1 VKSRESAAAVRPRPV
16 RLLRGLSPARLLQSG
31 QGAALLIAGVLVLG
45 INLRGAITSL
55 PPIFPELESA
65 LHLSAGTLSLLAAI
79 PVLCFGVFSG
89 AGAPLSRRFGEERV
103 LGMAVVLLAA
113 GLLLRG
119 VSPSVLLFPGTVIA
133 GAAIALLNVL
143 LPSLVKRRIPE
154 RAGLVIGLYLAMLS
168 VGAIVA
174 SAAAVPVFNAAG
186 GGTTSGSASVR
197 IALGLWAAPAV
208 LAAVLWL
215 PQLRYRTM
223 PNGASPEAV
232 PMADVLPGEAV
243 LSGKAVLPGK
253 AAAAVRPAGVLAMGR
268 SALAWQVTAFMGL
281 QSLTYYAT
289 LSWFPT
295 MLRERGV
302 SAVHAGDLLALMNF
316 GNAVTCLLIPVLAH
330 RATDQR
336 RLAVVA
342 VAATGVGI
350 AGAVFGPAA
359 LAPEF
364 IAVLGLG
371 QGATLGLAIFYTM
384 ARAPDP
390 ATAASLSAFAQGV
403 GYLLASAGPL
413 TIGFLHDAT
422 GSWTLPGAVLLAVAV
437 AELVAGW
444 LGGRA
449 LMVPGAGSMAKTL
462 T

>member
-1 VKSRESAAAVRPRPV
+1 VKSRESGVAVRLGPVRLLQYGLSPV
-16 RLLRGLSPARLLQSG
+16 RLLRSR

-119 VSPSVLLFPGTVIA
+119 VSPPELLFPGTVIA

-154 RAGLVIGLYLAMLS
+154 RAGLIIGLYLAMLS
-168 VGAIVA
+168 VGAIVG
-174 SAAAVPVFNAAG
+174 SAVAVPVFNAAG

-208 LAAVLWL
+208 LAAVLWV
-215 PQLRYRTM
+215 PQLRYRTV
-223 PNGASPEAV
+223 PNGARSESAV
-232 PMADVLPGEAV
+232 PMADALPGEAR
-243 LSGKAVLPGK
+243 P
-253 AAAAVRPAGVLAMGR
+253 AAARRAGALAMGR
-268 SALAWQVTAFMGL
+268 SALAWQVTVFMGL
-281 QSLTYYAT
+281 QSLSYYAT

-295 MLRERGV
+295 MFRDRGV
-302 SAVHAGDLLALMNF
+302 SAVHAGDLLALMNL

-330 RATDQR
+330 RAADQR
-336 RLAVVA
+336 KLAVAAVVA
-342 VAATGVGI
+342 TGAGI

-359 LAPEF
+359 LAPVC

-422 GSWTLPGAVLLAVAV
+422 GGWTLPGVVLLGVAA
-437 AELVAGW
+437 AELISGW
-444 LGGRA
+444 LAGRA
-449 LMVPGAGSMAKTL
+449 LTVPGASL
-462 T
+462 RRPRRVPLE

>member
-1 VKSRESAAAVRPRPV
+1 V
-16 RLLRGLSPARLLQSG
+16 RLLRSPP
-31 QGAALLIAGVLVLG
+31 GAALLIAGAIVLG
-45 INLRGAITSL
+45 INMRAAITSL

-103 LGMAVVLLAA
+103 LGMAVVLLVA

-119 VSPSVLLFPGTVIA
+119 VSPPVLLFPGTVIA

-168 VGAIVA
+168 VGAIAA
-174 SAAAVPVFNAAG
+174 SAVAVPVFNAAG
-186 GGTTSGSASVR
+186 GGATSGSASVR

-208 LAAVLWL
+208 LATVLWV
-215 PQLRYRTM
+215 PQLRYRTV
-223 PNGASPEAV
+223 PNGTPTESAV
-232 PMADVLPGEAV
+232 PMADVLTEEAR
-243 LSGKAVLPGK
+243 P
-253 AAAAVRPAGVLAMGR
+253 AATRPAGALAMGR

-281 QSLTYYAT
+281 QSLSYYAT

-295 MLRERGV
+295 MFRDRGV
-302 SAVHAGDLLALMNF
+302 SAVHAGDLLALMNL
-316 GNAVTCLLIPVLAH
+316 GNAVTALLIPVLAH
-330 RATDQR
+330 RAKDQR
-336 RLAVVA
+336 KLAVAAVVA
-342 VAATGVGI
+342 TGAGI
-350 AGAVFGPAA
+350 AGAVFGPAT
-359 LAPEF
+359 LAPVC

-403 GYLLASAGPL
+403 GYLLASTGPL

-422 GSWTLPGAVLLAVAV
+422 GGWTLPAVVLLGVAV
-437 AELVAGW
+437 AELISGW
-444 LGGRA
+444 LAGRA
-449 LMVPGAGSMAKTL
+449 LTVPGASLRHPRLMPQE
-462 T
+462 